1 MRVCRSP
8 SACCSSWCRILSE
21 MTFASPLAAPPC
33 WSHSCER
40 AWWHAELQETDFPP
54 CFLRCH
60 MQRQSW
66 RCTCPARSWSRC
78 PRTRCNR
85 HSFGSLAFLV
95 KSHCPCLRHVTLIL
109 AQSTP
114 NSIRPR
120 FQPFSRQSKPGQSG
134 TTLHVRAP
142 PGHWPT
148 RYPCELRPRCLTA
161 AGRTPTHS
169 SIPLVVSPYQ
179 IRSSRPPQMRQ
190 GNLSDRPML
199 SFPRG

>member
-8 SACCSSWCRILSE
+8 SVGCSSWCRILSE

-78 PRTRCNR
+78 PRTRCTR
-85 HSFGSLAFLV
+85 HSFDSLAFLV
-95 KSHCPCLRHVTLIL
+95 KSHCPCLRHVTLIR
-109 AQSTP
+109 AQSAA
-114 NSIRPR
+114 NSIRAS
-120 FQPFSRQSKPGQSG
+120 FHPFSGQSKHGLKSHH
-134 TTLHVRAP
+134 LARRAP
-142 PGHWPT
+142 AAHWPT
-148 RYPCELRPRCLTA
+148 RYPCEA
-161 AGRTPTHS
+161 ASLLPSSCRSHS
-169 SIPLVVSPYQ
+169 NSPALEVAQPLLVSPSQ
-179 IRSSRPPQMRQ
+179 IRSS
-190 GNLSDRPML
+190 GG
-199 SFPRG
+199 FPK